1 MSTANAGPAAI
12 AMSAASFGV
21 SHPRAS
27 NIRHRPEK
35 MLNRAWN
42 IVRQTVTDNPELFF
56 PVFLILVW
64 RITDVAVRPRTL
76 VVAFF
81 LTGILMVYGFN
92 VLGRS
97 LWLRRLGWV
106 SPRHGLWLYSVV
118 AGMIACVAVW
128 LVARALHESL
138 GTLPP
143 PHLVLLAS
151 SSGSI
156 LEELLFRGLLF
167 WFVLELCQRLRCPQ
181 RPSVVGTVLLVAIVF
196 AFAHL
201 SRTGANLYS
210 TVLTGIAFGGIRI
223 WSNSTAAAALMHAT
237 YNFTLAWMS
246 LL

>member
-1 MSTANAGPAAI
+1 ML
-12 AMSAASFGV
+12 
-21 SHPRAS
+21 
-27 NIRHRPEK
+27 IRS
-35 MLNRAWN
+35 WN
-42 IVRQTVTDNPELFF
+42 MVRQTVTENPELFF
-56 PVFLILVW
+56 PIFLILVW
-64 RITDVAVRPRTL
+64 RITDVAAARRTL
-76 VVAFF
+76 VLAVF
-81 LTGILMVYGFN
+81 LTVILLVYGFR
-92 VLGRS
+92 VLGGS

-106 SPRHGLWLYSVV
+106 SPGHGFWLYSVV
-118 AGMIACVAVW
+118 AGMIACGAVW

-156 LEELLFRGLLF
+156 LEELLFRGFLF
-167 WFVLELCQRLRCPQ
+167 WFVLELCRRMRWRHSL
-181 RPSVVGTVLLVAIVF
+181 SAVATVILIAIAF

-201 SRTGANLYS
+201 GRTGASLYS

-237 YNFTLAWMS
+237 YNFTLSWMS

>member
-1 MSTANAGPAAI
+1 
-12 AMSAASFGV
+12 
-21 SHPRAS
+21 
-27 NIRHRPEK
+27 
-35 MLNRAWN
+35 MLTRSWN
-42 IVRQTVTDNPELFF
+42 MVRQTVTENPELFF

-64 RITDVAVRPRTL
+64 RITDAAAKPGTL
-76 VVAFF
+76 VAAFF
-81 LTGILMVYGFN
+81 LTGILLVYGFN
-92 VLGRS
+92 VLGGS

-106 SPRHGLWLYSVV
+106 SPRHGFWLYSVV
-118 AGMIACVAVW
+118 AGMIACVAVS

-167 WFVLELCQRLRCPQ
+167 WYMLELCQRLRWRQ
-181 RPSVVGTVLLVAIVF
+181 RPSAVATVIFVAIAF

-201 SRTGANLYS
+201 GRTGTSLYS
-210 TVLTGIAFGGIRI
+210 TALTGIAFGGIRI

-237 YNFTLAWMS
+237 YNFTLSWMS

>member
-1 MSTANAGPAAI
+1 MR
-12 AMSAASFGV
+12 
-21 SHPRAS
+21 RAS
-27 NIRHRPEK
+27 LCFKISSGIGRKNVLIRSWKRVH
-35 MLNRAWN
+35 
-42 IVRQTVTDNPELFF
+42 QTVIDNPELFF

-64 RITDVAVRPRTL
+64 RITDVAAKPKTL

-81 LTGILMVYGFN
+81 LTGILLVHGFR
-92 VLGRS
+92 VLGGT

-106 SPRHGLWLYSVV
+106 SPRHGFWLYSVV
-118 AGMIACVAVW
+118 AGMITCGAVW
-128 LVARALHESL
+128 LVARAFHESL

-167 WFVLELCQRLRCPQ
+167 WFVLELCRRLGWPPRA
-181 RPSVVGTVLLVAIVF
+181 SAVAAVILVAIAF

-201 SRTGANLYS
+201 GRTGASLYS
-210 TVLTGIAFGGIRI
+210 TVLTGIAFGGVRI

-237 YNFTLAWMS
+237 YNFSLSWIS

>member
-1 MSTANAGPAAI
+1 MSRRR
-12 AMSAASFGV
+12 S
-21 SHPRAS
+21 
-27 NIRHRPEK
+27 
-35 MLNRAWN
+35 
-42 IVRQTVTDNPELFF
+42 ELWC
-56 PVFLILVW
+56 LL
-64 RITDVAVRPRTL
+64 
-76 VVAFF
+76 F
-81 LTGILMVYGFN
+81 LTVISLVYGFR
-92 VLGRS
+92 VSGGS

-106 SPRHGLWLYSVV
+106 SPRHGFWLCSVV
-118 AGMIACVAVW
+118 AGTIAGGAVW
-128 LVARALHESL
+128 LVASALHESL

-167 WFVLELCQRLRCPQ
+167 WFGLELFRHLRWSQRL
-181 RPSVVGTVLLVAIVF
+181 SAVATVILVAIAF

-201 SRTGANLYS
+201 GRTGTNLYS

-237 YNFTLAWMS
+237 YNFALSWMS